1 MKQANSHRFIL
12 PSDLFNQRALEA
24 MADIILVLLTGF
36 ITGITTILFG
46 FGGGFVVVPFVYHLV
61 VASGEHPGQAMHI
74 AVATSTAVMILNSG
88 YATFTN
94 WRSNNLLRE
103 TIVPLI
109 YFIGIGAAL
118 GAFASSL
125 LEDAVVRLLFVIYM
139 LVTIADCL
147 FRQGFLVKPARAV
160 LSKTTL
166 WGGGPVI
173 GVIATLLGVGGS
185 VLTVPLLRR
194 HGYEMKHCVS
204 AANPLSI
211 PVAVIGALMYIG
223 LGWKEMSGS
232 QYLGYVNLTLLAMLV
247 VAGIVGIVFAK
258 RCLPKVNDS
267 WHARIYVLLLML
279 VLIAISL

>member
-12 PSDLFNQRALEA
+12 PSDIFTQGGLEA

-61 VASGEHPGQAMHI
+61 AASGEHPGQAMHI

-94 WRSNNLLRE
+94 WRSGNLLRE
-103 TIVPLI
+103 TIVPLV

-118 GAFASSL
+118 GAFASSF
-125 LEDAVVRLLFVIYM
+125 LEDAVVRLLFILYM

-147 FRQGFLVKPARAV
+147 FRQGFLVKPARAG

-166 WGGGPVI
+166 WVGGPVI

-223 LGWKEMSGS
+223 LGWREMTGP
-232 QYLGYVNLTLLAMLV
+232 QYLGYVNLTLLGMLV
-247 VAGIVGIVFAK
+247 VAGIAGIAFAK
-258 RCLPKVNDS
+258 RWLPKVNDR
-267 WHARIYVLLLML
+267 WHARIYILLLIL

>member
-1 MKQANSHRFIL
+1 
-12 PSDLFNQRALEA
+12 
-24 MADIILVLLTGF
+24 MADIFFVLGAGF

-61 VASGEHPGQAMHI
+61 AASGEYPGQAMHI

-94 WRSNNLLRE
+94 WRTDNLLRE
-103 TIVPLI
+103 TIAPLI
-109 YFIGIGAAL
+109 YFIGIGALL

-125 LEDAVVRLLFVIYM
+125 LKDVVVRLLFVIYM

-147 FRQGFLVKPARAV
+147 FRPGFLVKPARGE
-160 LSKTTL
+160 LSRTTL
-166 WGGGPVI
+166 FVGGPLI
-173 GVIATLLGVGGS
+173 GVIATMLGVGGS

-204 AANPLSI
+204 AANPLSL

-223 LGWKEMSGS
+223 LGWKEMTGP
-232 QYLGYVNLTLLAMLV
+232 QYLGYVNLTMFGLLVA
-247 VAGIVGIVFAK
+247 AGIAGIVFAK
-258 RCLPKVNDS
+258 RRLPKVNDRL
-267 WHARIYVLLLML
+267 HARIYVLLLIL
-279 VLIAISL
+279 VMIAISL

>member
-1 MKQANSHRFIL
+1 MKQAKSHRFIL
-12 PSDLFNQRALEA
+12 PSDLFIQGALEA

-61 VASGEHPGQAMHI
+61 AASGEHQGQAMHI

-125 LEDAVVRLLFVIYM
+125 LEDAVVRLLFVLYM

-166 WGGGPVI
+166 WVGGPVI

-223 LGWKEMSGS
+223 LGWKEMSGP
-232 QYLGYVNLTLLAMLV
+232 QYLGYVNLTLLGMLV
-247 VAGIVGIVFAK
+247 VAGITGIVFAK
-258 RCLPKVNDS
+258 RCLPKVNDR

>member
-1 MKQANSHRFIL
+1 
-12 PSDLFNQRALEA
+12 

-61 VASGEHPGQAMHI
+61 AASDEHSGQAMHI

-94 WRSNNLLRE
+94 WRSNNLLRK

-223 LGWKEMSGS
+223 LGWKEMSGP

-258 RCLPKVNDS
+258 RCLPKVNDR
-267 WHARIYVLLLML
+267 WHARIYVLLLIL